1 MFKQTSSYLYLSS
14 IKYGWGAG
22 NDDVGTGNDD
32 ASAGD
37 SDGGGANDDLGAGS
51 LVLTVPFSFTGIF
64 RRGFTILLRE
74 TM

>member
-1 MFKQTSSYLYLSS
+1 MFKQTIKYLYFSS

-32 ASAGD
+32 ASAGN
-37 SDGGGANDDLGAGS
+37 SDGGGANDDFGAGS
-51 LVLTVPFSFTGIF
+51 LVLTVPFSFIGIF
-64 RRGFTILLRE
+64 CRGFTNLLRQ

>member
-1 MFKQTSSYLYLSS
+1 LFKQTSSYLYLSS
-14 IKYGWGAG
+14 IKYGWGA
-22 NDDVGTGNDD
+22 GNDD